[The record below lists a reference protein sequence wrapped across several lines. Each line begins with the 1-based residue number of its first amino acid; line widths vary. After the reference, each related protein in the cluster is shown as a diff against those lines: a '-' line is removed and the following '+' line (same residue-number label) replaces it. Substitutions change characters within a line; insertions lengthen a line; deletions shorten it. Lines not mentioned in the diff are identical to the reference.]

1 MYTHTHVH
9 YIRTTLMHTSVSM
22 HIICTWCVCVSVCAC
37 VCVYIV
43 QSLALEAV
51 PLSLMVRCVCVG
63 VSGCAC
69 VRVRVCIVQ
78 GTALEAVPLSLMVR
92 REVTPGDAQ
101 WAMTQVHCPPSLPL
115 SLPPSLY
122 LPTSPSLP
130 PSLPAVFLSICAWA
144 ELARPRARALH
155 RRTRRVGASALRLF
169 LTGQCSVRT
178 SVCIDE
184 RLE

>member
-1 MYTHTHVH
+1 
-9 YIRTTLMHTSVSM
+9 MHTSVSM

-101 WAMTQVHCPPSLPL
+101 WAMTQVHCPPSLSPFL
-115 SLPPSLY
+115 PPSTSLPP
-122 LPTSPSLP
+122 PPSLP
-130 PSLPAVFLSICAWA
+130 PSLLSFSLFAPGLSW
-144 ELARPRARALH
+144 
-155 RRTRRVGASALRLF
+155 SAP
-169 LTGQCSVRT
+169 
-178 SVCIDE
+178 
-184 RLE
+184 